1 MTPHFFFVFN
11 RLMTEL
17 STRSEQKWFFLMRR
31 SRRSTALPLPAF
43 GALPPLRVLSTEQT
57 KIGLK
62 KKQWVAAAAALR
74 WPRRSAHGGD
84 DGPTDRR
91 NHDLRSN
98 RPGAVSFLFLVTD
111 DRMSFRM
118 QQCNRGYSPPL
129 SSSPLSF
136 FTSADVRQWNLI
148 LSLRLPLQPAGR
160 DMSFG

>member
-1 MTPHFFFVFN
+1 
-11 RLMTEL
+11 MTEL
-17 STRSEQKWFFLMRR
+17 STRSEQKWSFSLCEDPGV
-31 SRRSTALPLPAF
+31 ALLCLFPRLELYLHFRAGF
-43 GALPPLRVLSTEQT
+43 VHWANKNRF
-57 KIGLK
+57 K
-62 KKQWVAAAAALR
+62 KKRWVAAAAALR